1 MRKFLCF
8 IALFYIFFP
17 FLFYFRVLCR
27 IYSIPENRQVFLLN
41 FYRRKVFQVPFM
53 FDCIAKRFYYFLIML
68 TAKIIFS
75 ACCLQNGKCV
85 VWALWFK
92 HNPANCSFG
101 VGLEEVNSRLKC
113 SGGRWMRISLIVHM
127 KTQVIPFLYIFN
139 YTGPN
144 CRLNLL
150 FLPFNFW
157 S

>member
-1 MRKFLCF
+1 MFYCF
-8 IALFYIFFP
+8 ILYFFLL
-17 FLFYFRVLCR
+17 LFYFRVFCR

-41 FYRRKVFQVPFM
+41 FYRRKVFQVPFV

-92 HNPANCSFG
+92 HNTANCSSG

-113 SGGRWMRISLIVHM
+113 SGGRLVRISLIVHM
-127 KTQVIPFLYIFN
+127 KTQVIPFLDIFN
-139 YTGPN
+139 YTGHN
-144 CRLNLL
+144 CGLNLL
-150 FLPFNFW
+150 LLPFNFW